1 MELQSIDPGVLA
13 ALAEKA
19 IQEEKR
25 MRNPYLKA
33 LMVRLNR
40 LALELKT
47 ALEKEGGTDR
57 TQACS
62 GSNGQGYEAPAIN
75 QENNSPPPVHDSGMQ
90 NLDDQ
95 GATERRRGEC

>member
-47 ALEKEGGTDR
+47 ALEKEGGTD
-57 TQACS
+57 
-62 GSNGQGYEAPAIN
+62 
-75 QENNSPPPVHDSGMQ
+75 
-90 NLDDQ
+90 
-95 GATERRRGEC
+95 